1 MEATSNSTTE
11 LPGKLRE
18 VSARNTAEEIYSRIN
33 LAKQKNSS
41 TETISTLE
49 QIINDLTSD
58 KNELIRIARCYEE
71 EFMERDISDS
81 DIEYITRELVPIA
94 TSFLP
99 FSGGSSEFI
108 SSIEKILSAETLK
121 ILKLL
126 GFNYKD
132 AIGQPLTNL
141 VAQAIQ
147 TQTNKLVGQ
156 KGSGKK

>member
-1 MEATSNSTTE
+1 METNSNSTTE
-11 LPGKLRE
+11 LAARLRD
-18 VSARNTAEEIYSRIN
+18 VSAKNTAEVVYNRIN

-41 TETISTLE
+41 AETINMLE

-58 KNELIRIARCYEE
+58 KNELLRIASCYEE

-94 TSFLP
+94 SSFLP
-99 FSGGSSEFI
+99 FGGGNSEFI

-132 AIGQPLTNL
+132 AIGQPLTSL

-147 TQTNKLVGQ
+147 NQTNKFVGQ